1 MSNLSRNHLQL
12 IFKIGMMCIL
22 REKIMQDWKA
32 NAQSSIPNTET
43 LDVKLLERL
52 KDKY

>member
-1 MSNLSRNHLQL
+1 MFN
-12 IFKIGMMCIL
+12 IGMMCIL
-22 REKIMQDWKA
+22 REKIVQDWKA
-32 NAQSSIPNTET
+32 NTQSSIPNAET

>member
-1 MSNLSRNHLQL
+1 ML
-12 IFKIGMMCIL
+12 KIGMICIL
-22 REKIMQDWKA
+22 REKIVQDWKA
-32 NAQSSIPNTET
+32 NTQSFILNAET